1 MKKTTTGLVGLM
13 LLLALTGCAAETV
26 EDVRRDAE
34 FVKVCEDNKGRVM
47 YNMLNQMYCFFDTH

>member
-1 MKKTTTGLVGLM
+1 VKKSTTGLVGLM
-13 LLLALTGCAAETV
+13 LLLALTGCGQTV